1 MSCKDAIPCKVILI
15 GEMGV
20 GKSSILSR
28 YIKNVFD
35 PDSPTTPA
43 LDFISKTITI
53 KKNMPQIRFELWDT
67 AGQEKY
73 RSLTKVLIKDSAVC
87 LLVYDIT
94 KRNSFEE
101 LKDYWIYEIRE
112 NGPSNLGKKNNIF

>member
-1 MSCKDAIPCKVILI
+1 MSHNDAIPCKVVLI
-15 GEMGV
+15 GETGV

-28 YIKNVFD
+28 YIKNTFD

-43 LDFISKTITI
+43 LDFISKIITI
-53 KKNMPQIRFELWDT
+53 KKTMPSIRFELWDT
-67 AGQEKY
+67 AGQERY

-94 KRNSFEE
+94 KRKSFEE
-101 LKDYWIYEIRE
+101 LKNYWIYEIRE
-112 NGPSNLGKKNNIF
+112 KGPLNLGKI

>member
-1 MSCKDAIPCKVILI
+1 MSHKDAIPCKVVFI
-15 GEMGV
+15 GETGV

-28 YIKNVFD
+28 YIKNIFD

-43 LDFISKTITI
+43 LDFISKVITI
-53 KKNMPQIRFELWDT
+53 KKNMPSIRFELWDT

-94 KRNSFEE
+94 KRKSFEE
-101 LKDYWIYEIRE
+101 LKNYWIYEIKE
-112 NGPSNLGKKNNIF
+112 KGPLNLGKI